1 MREQQPCW
9 APVASRHSLCGLK
22 RNVIERVAARFKRAE
37 TTFTREPHV
46 ASAALPLTG
55 GQIFGRHRITA
66 RLRLPLSRRAYQHAE
81 ARERRRLFRARFR
94 TPTAS
99 PRRRRSASR
108 APRTPPPAA
117 AMAYLSEDAR
127 KEAQR
132 RMLADKFGLA
142 PESDE
147 DDDADAGASSSDGD
161 SDDDAA
167 PAPAVSA
174 RRARPPPAASAPAPA
189 PTPAPA
195 PGAAPAATE
204 PSLWPGVVLADPAAG
219 GALPV
224 VYEYAAAAHAAAT
237 ARRECRVTQ
246 ITMYNTLY
254 AEARGRRV
262 AVDPRLICYAVGG
275 HVRVLARG
283 ATQRA
288 LLKGHGSGVV
298 DMELAVVAGDGASTV
313 DGGATTTTAVLASV
327 AEDGSLFLW
336 MVERT
341 DTVDEEDEDGGSG
354 GDDDADVVVTLQKT
368 DAIRLQHPVDGR
380 WYQRVRFRP
389 VEGVVLS
396 DGNVG
401 VAMLLLDTQSPDLRV
416 TEVVKMN
423 GNVKSLDRSLSNG
436 HKSTHGAGLSAAVWL
451 SELTIATARGAEVCL
466 WSLASGD
473 KQPSVDLRLQR
484 DPASVVDDLHVL
496 QRGEGFVILL
506 VVADRGRLLEVW
518 SLMGD
523 KQPILVQQ
531 LRLALG
537 PAPGGSSSPDPKL
550 AASDDGDD
558 GAFNIVAHDV
568 AAPDF
573 VVVSALRHK
582 TVLVLHYRPDRACLD
597 AITQLPVKQSVLS
610 LCVTRDTR
618 RVVADSARGLREET
632 SHTELGLWCVQPT
645 SIQMRHLP
653 AADCVP
659 ASNKPTQVL
668 GPVSNTA
675 AAPLQPAAA
684 AAPIAAPPSKPG
696 LLPKP
701 ALPTSN
707 GARSGEA
714 AATVSSGA
722 NATATTSS
730 TEVSAAMSGGTSGS
744 ARQLSKTAG
753 TSEKAASPST
763 APTRPLATAHDSG
776 TASVRPITLLKKR
789 PVDDG
794 DSTGAADAAATLKVV
809 PESAN
814 NAGSAATTSTGAPPG
829 HVASRSALWEA
840 KAAMDSESSASSQ
853 VSAAKVG
860 GAGKSKVASTG
871 KGPAQS
877 AVSAEET
884 SQAAD
889 ATEDAEEDA
898 EDEDAAEAFAQTTKP
913 GTVVLDADELVA
925 AVSAAAKKV
934 AADFDAEGIK
944 HAEREMAKLDSLLAA
959 VRSTAEESVKTHVKD
974 ALKKPMKEA
983 IIPVV
988 SKIISQASAKTQA
1001 ADKSISNAS
1010 LSKMTP
1016 AWFVKAFQDAKLAP
1030 KFGDACTEM
1039 SSQARS
1045 AIKTSMA
1052 AKYEALIAPSVTA
1065 VESASADLSTASTAF
1080 VETVQDSLARGMIGN
1095 GVVSA
1100 VEQKPDVREVVNE
1113 LAAEGRMT
1121 EAFEAALNASESDL
1135 VSELVVGLCEAVE
1148 DASVFFEDHALSQ
1161 TTTLALVRVL
1171 GRNMEENSELKVNWL
1186 RELMLV
1192 LEPADDEIVATA
1204 PPTLQQLVGNIEML
1218 RRNKDIMTSH
1228 PHLVKKSKML
1238 ALLISSQADG

>member
-1 MREQQPCW
+1 MP
-9 APVASRHSLCGLK
+9 SSLPRKATARCATALPSPPI
-22 RNVIERVAARFKRAE
+22 RAARAVR
-37 TTFTREPHV
+37 
-46 ASAALPLTG
+46 
-55 GQIFGRHRITA
+55 
-66 RLRLPLSRRAYQHAE
+66 
-81 ARERRRLFRARFR
+81 
-94 TPTAS
+94 
-99 PRRRRSASR
+99 PRR
-108 APRTPPPAA
+108 

-147 DDDADAGASSSDGD
+147 DDDEAAASSGDAD

-167 PAPAVSA
+167 AAAAASA
-174 RRARPPPAASAPAPA
+174 RRARPQPAAASAAA
-189 PTPAPA
+189 
-195 PGAAPAATE
+195 AAPAAE
-204 PSLWPGVVLADPAAG
+204 PSLWPGVVLADPAAS

-224 VYEYAAAAHAAAT
+224 VYEYAAGAHAAAT

-262 AVDPRLICYAVGG
+262 AVNPRLICYAVGG

-283 ATQRA
+283 ATQRT

-298 DMELAVVAGDGASTV
+298 DMELAVVAGDGAGSV
-313 DGGATTTTAVLASV
+313 DGGVTTTTAVLGSV

-341 DTVDEEDEDGGSG
+341 DTVDDEDEDAGSG
-354 GDDDADVVVTLQKT
+354 GEEGADVVVTLANT

-389 VEGVVLS
+389 VEGVVLA
-396 DGNVG
+396 DGNAG

-423 GNVKSLDRSLSNG
+423 GDVKSLDRSLADG
-436 HKSTHGAGLSAAVWL
+436 HKSTHGTGLAAAVWL
-451 SELTIATARGAEVCL
+451 SKLTIATARGAEVCL
-466 WSLASGD
+466 WSLASSD
-473 KQPSVDLRLQR
+473 KPPSVDLRLQR
-484 DPASVVDDLHVL
+484 DPTSVVEDLHVL

-506 VVADRGRLLEVW
+506 VVADRGRVLEVW

-537 PAPGGSSSPDPKL
+537 PVPVGAPGTE
-550 AASDDGDD
+550 SDCDD
-558 GAFNIVAHDV
+558 DVAFNIVAHDV

-597 AITQLPVKQSVLS
+597 AITQLPVKQSILS
-610 LCVTRDTR
+610 LCVTMDTR
-618 RVVADSARGLREET
+618 HVVADSARGLREET

-653 AADCVP
+653 ATDCVP
-659 ASNKPTQVL
+659 AANRPTQVL
-668 GPVSNTA
+668 GPVSTA
-675 AAPLQPAAA
+675 TAVASHFSAAPVAPAGT
-684 AAPIAAPPSKPG
+684 PLSKPA

-707 GARSGEA
+707 GTSSVEALA
-714 AATVSSGA
+714 AASAGP
-722 NATATTSS
+722 NAAAAPSS
-730 TEVSAAMSGGTSGS
+730 TAVSAAISGGSGGS
-744 ARQLSKTAG
+744 ARHSSKMANKTERAP
-753 TSEKAASPST
+753 SST
-763 APTRPLATAHDSG
+763 AAPTHPPAPAQDMTQSAK
-776 TASVRPITLLKKR
+776 PITLLKKR
-789 PVDDG
+789 PVSDG
-794 DSTGAADAAATLKVV
+794 DNTGATNASATVNAT

-814 NAGSAATTSTGAPPG
+814 SGGGAAISSTSTGAPPG

-840 KAAMDSESSASSQ
+840 KAAKDSESSSSSQ
-853 VSAAKVG
+853 ISAAKVG
-860 GAGKSKVASTG
+860 GSIIGKGGSVG
-871 KGPAQS
+871 KGPTHS
-877 AVSAEET
+877 TLSAEET
-884 SQAAD
+884 SPEAD
-889 ATEDAEEDA
+889 TFEDAEEGTEA
-898 EDEDAAEAFAQTTKP
+898 EHVAEAVTQSSKP
-913 GTVVLDADELVA
+913 GSVILDADELVA

-944 HAEREMAKLDSLLAA
+944 HSELEMAKLDNLVAT
-959 VRSTAEESVKTHVKD
+959 VRSTAEESVKTLVRD
-974 ALKKPMKEA
+974 ALKKPMKET

-988 SKIISQASAKTQA
+988 SKIMSQASAKAQA
-1001 ADKSISNAS
+1001 ADKSISNSS

-1052 AKYEALIAPSVTA
+1052 AKYEALVAPSVSA
-1065 VESASADLSTASTAF
+1065 VESASADLCTASTAF
-1080 VETVQDSLARGMIGN
+1080 VETVQDSLARGLIGS
-1095 GVVSA
+1095 SA
-1100 VEQKPDVREVVNE
+1100 GWPIEQEPDVREVVNE

-1121 EAFEAALNASESDL
+1121 DAFEAALNASEVD
-1135 VSELVVGLCEAVE
+1135 VVPELVVGLCEAVE
-1148 DASVFFEDHALSQ
+1148 DVSVFFEDHALSQ

-1186 RELMLV
+1186 GELMLV
-1192 LEPADDEIVATA
+1192 LEPADAEIVATA
-1204 PPTLQQLVGNIEML
+1204 PPTLQQLVGNIEVL
-1218 RRNKDIMTSH
+1218 RKNKDIMTAH